1 MIEADEFKE
10 WLKKNSTYSDA
21 VITDT
26 VSRVKRADY
35 ILEWKDEEVYQF
47 YLEHTEEYKQL
58 SGSVRSQ
65 IKRAVKWYFAF
76 CKAKGGKPTTK

>member
-10 WLKKNSTYSDA
+10 WLNKNSSYSDA

-26 VSRVKRADY
+26 VSRMKRADC
-35 ILEWKDEEVYQF
+35 ILEWKEEEVYQF
-47 YLEHTEEYKQL
+47 YLERTEEYKQL
-58 SGSVRSQ
+58 SSSVRSQ

-76 CKAKGGKPTTK
+76 CKAKDIKLNN

>member
-10 WLKKNSTYSDA
+10 WLKENSSYSDA

-35 ILEWKDEEVYQF
+35 ILEWRAEEVYQF

-58 SGSVRSQ
+58 SSSVRSQ
-65 IKRAVKWYFAF
+65 IKRAVKWYYAF
-76 CKAKGGKPTTK
+76 CKVKGVKSTNK